1 MRPSSWAEYTMMVR
15 TISGLDAVHIWE
27 RLPLAEG
34 RQYQALW
41 WQSKRFH
48 PVIPGSGAPGLDLTV

>member
-1 MRPSSWAEYTMMVR
+1 MRPSSWSEYTMMVR
-15 TISGLDAVHIWE
+15 AISGLDAVAIWE

-48 PVIPGSGAPGLDLTV
+48 PVIPGGAGAGLDLII